1 MLFFGSN
8 NIAHLHKRGE
18 KKNVLYII
26 QESDTLHIYPDSC
39 TALKYDF
46 KIVVDPLCHLQRLPF
61 VIRRVVNDSQLPSRG
76 VVPGGAGG
84 AMAPPDFGR

>member
-8 NIAHLHKRGE
+8 NIAHLHKRGAVYHPRE
-18 KKNVLYII
+18 RHV
-26 QESDTLHIYPDSC
+26 IYPDSC

-76 VVPGGAGG
+76 VVPGVAGG
-84 AMAPPDFGR
+84 ARFWQIS